1 MTGTMTW
8 AAMDVHARST
18 YAASLDVVTG
28 ELSRQRF
35 DTGAVEPVVGWLAGL
50 PGPVRCCYEAGPTGF
65 GLYRAAVAAGID
77 CQVIAPSK
85 TPRPSGDR
93 NKSDRRDTDLLLRQL
108 MAGGLTAVVVPS
120 ATCEAARDLAR
131 AREQVRVDLMRCRH
145 RLSKLLLRHGR
156 VWDRS
161 AWTKVH
167 REWLSAQTFEQAGT
181 ELAFIDN
188 LAACD
193 GLTARKDALD
203 ERLSSVVSDPEFWP
217 LVRRLRAFRGIDTLS
232 ALIIVLEVC
241 RLHPL
246 LARGAARIVAGAGAL
261 PRAVRRVRSPWVDHQ
276 DRLEVRP
283 ADPGRG
289 GLALRPPA
297 EDRADALRAPGGAA
311 RPCPANRTTR
321 PEPPLP
327 DPPAD
332 AGAQQAGQR
341 DHRRVR
347 ARARLLPLGGRHC
360 AVAHTDSPSPLGW
373 GGAGPRSPLVRA
385 TVLWAALTRPRPI
398 LDTRQPATQPG
409 TWGSQPPHMRLT
421 DVENFARRLPT
432 RATPPTN
439 PPNDS
444 TEGTFNA
451 AHLTDAPP
459 YEHHPRPG
467 LRLVAI
473 AMARRIPAAKSRAV
487 APAAG
492 TRRPSRGAPLQ
503 AP

>member
-35 DTGAVEPVVGWLAGL
+35 DAGAVEPVVGWLAGL
-50 PGPVRCCYEAGPTGF
+50 PGPVRCCYEAGPTRF

-167 REWLSAQTFEQAGT
+167 REWLSAQTFEQVNT

-203 ERLSSVVSDPEFWP
+203 ERLSHVATDPEFWP

-232 ALIIVLEVC
+232 ALIITLEVC
-241 RLHPL
+241 DF
-246 LARGAARIVAGAGAL
+246 ARFS
-261 PRAVRRVRSPWVDHQ
+261 RAVQLGSWLGLVPSREQSGESDHHGSITKTGSKYARRILVEAAWHY
-276 DRLEVRP
+276 
-283 ADPGRG
+283 A
-289 GLALRPPA
+289 RPP
-297 EDRADALRAPGGAA
+297 RIG
-311 RPCPANRTTR
+311 RTLYER
-321 PEPPLP
+321 QEGLP
-327 DPPAD
+327 DHVLQIARR
-332 AGAQQAGQR
+332 AQS
-341 DHRRVR
+341 
-347 ARARLLPLGGRHC
+347 RL
-360 AVAHTDSPSPLGW
+360 W
-373 GGAGPRSPLVRA
+373 
-385 TVLWAALTRPRPI
+385 
-398 LDTRQPATQPG
+398 
-409 TWGSQPPHMRLT
+409 
-421 DVENFARRLPT
+421 RLPT
-432 RATPPTN
+432 RA
-439 PPNDS
+439 
-444 TEGTFNA
+444 GTGCQCVLRRSGGGPEKA
-451 AHLTDAPP
+451 GELARARDDDHVA
-459 YEHHPRPG
+459 
-467 LRLVAI
+467 RLVAVPHPPVDPVSG
-473 AMARRIPAAKSRAV
+473 ALRGVSLRHLQRAAAARPLGGRGSSTSVRTQV
-487 APAAG
+487 SG
-492 TRRPSRGAPLQ
+492 RRRPTRCVLAASHENVTRNFGLAGSRKSTVSFFASATPAFAHRSMKSARSALDILACTSSGSA
-503 AP
+503 A